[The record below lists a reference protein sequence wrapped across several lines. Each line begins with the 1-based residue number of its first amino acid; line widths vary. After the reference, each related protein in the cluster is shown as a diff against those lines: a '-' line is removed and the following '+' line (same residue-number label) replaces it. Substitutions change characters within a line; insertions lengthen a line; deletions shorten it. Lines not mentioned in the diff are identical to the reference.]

1 MDERTCPV
9 CGAAFVPR
17 RANQKY
23 CSAECAAETSYRK
36 NQQDETIKA
45 IRAKRREEEKRERAA
60 REARL
65 KRRDDEYAA
74 HAPRTVTLTRNG
86 ITVESRGMVPV
97 AAWKPPSEL
106 RVQRPGGYGWKNF

>member
-17 RANQKY
+17 LGSQIT
-23 CSAECAAETSYRK
+23 CSAACAEKRNNLERA
-36 NQQDETIKA
+36 TIKA
-45 IRAKRREEEKRERAA
+45 IRDQQRKAEKRERAA
-60 REARL
+60 RAARL

-74 HAPRTVTLTRNG
+74 HAPRTITLTRNG

-106 RVQRPGGYGWKNF
+106 RVKRPGGFGWTHF

>member
-17 RANQKY
+17 LGSQIT
-23 CSAECAAETSYRK
+23 CSAACAEKRN
-36 NQQDETIKA
+36 NQERATIKA
-45 IRAKRREEEKRERAA
+45 IRDQQRKAEKRERAA

-74 HAPRTVTLTRNG
+74 HAPRTVTIREGGLVIER
-86 ITVESRGMVPV
+86 RGRVTAGAFPSSSATPV
-97 AAWKPPSEL
+97 L
-106 RVQRPGGYGWKNF
+106 CG

>member
-9 CGAAFVPR
+9 CGAAFAPR

-23 CSAECAAETSYRK
+23 CSAECAAETSHRQSLERE
-36 NQQDETIKA
+36 NIKS
-45 IRAKRREEEKRERAA
+45 IRAKRREEEKRERAERA
-60 REARL
+60 ARL

-74 HAPRTVTLTRNG
+74 HAPRTITLTRNG

-106 RVQRPGGYGWKNF
+106 RVQRPG